1 MKEIDDLIAEV
12 GTEGFDVSTLPDKL
26 TNLGIVLDK
35 HSNDSNDKY
44 TKLQEQ
50 NKTLEET
57 IKTKD
62 TKIETLQDKLYNY
75 LVKDTGEAKPK
86 PKKSIGLKY

>member
-1 MKEIDDLIAEV
+1 MKEIDELIAEV
-12 GTEGFDVSTLPDKL
+12 GAEGFDVSTLPGKL
-26 TNLGIVLDK
+26 TDLGVILDK
-35 HSNDSNDKY
+35 QTNDSTQNY
-44 TKLQEQ
+44 NKLQEQ